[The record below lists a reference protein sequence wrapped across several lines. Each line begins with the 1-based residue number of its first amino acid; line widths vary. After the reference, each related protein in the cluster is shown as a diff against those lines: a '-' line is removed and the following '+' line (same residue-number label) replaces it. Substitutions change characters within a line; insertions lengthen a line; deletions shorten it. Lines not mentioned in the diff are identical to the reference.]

1 MYGFAFVL
9 VSRPIHIS
17 EQARRYWSVSAMLS
31 RATRNHGPYVG
42 LGDAVGEGE
51 GDGVGE
57 TEGDGVGDGV
67 RSGVGT
73 ENVSS
78 AAANP
83 GAVSGPP
90 M

>member
-1 MYGFAFVL
+1 MVCERDAIACNAQ
-9 VSRPIHIS
+9 P
-17 EQARRYWSVSAMLS
+17 W
-31 RATRNHGPYVG
+31 PYMG

-83 GAVSGPP
+83 GAVSGSGPP